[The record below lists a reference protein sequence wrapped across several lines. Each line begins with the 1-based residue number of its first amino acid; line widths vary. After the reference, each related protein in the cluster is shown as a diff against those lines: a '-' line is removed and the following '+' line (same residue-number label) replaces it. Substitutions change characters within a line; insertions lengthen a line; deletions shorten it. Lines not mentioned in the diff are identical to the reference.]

1 MIDSISSLNSTAL
14 AGALRNMTS
23 SNATTQADAANA
35 ANADPGVV
43 ATNFSDFMNSLGKNF
58 VNNIEGAEKASMDGI
73 MGKASAREVVDKVM
87 TADQTLQTA
96 MAFRDKIVSAY
107 LELVKMPI

>member
-1 MIDSISSLNSTAL
+1 MIDSISSLNSTAM

-23 SNATTQADAANA
+23 SNAATQADAANP
-35 ANADPGVV
+35 DPGVV
-43 ATNFSDFMNSLGKNF
+43 ATNFSDFMGSLGKNF

-73 MGKASAREVVDKVM
+73 MGKTSAREVVDKVM

>member
-1 MIDSISSLNSTAL
+1 
-14 AGALRNMTS
+14 
-23 SNATTQADAANA
+23 
-35 ANADPGVV
+35 
-43 ATNFSDFMNSLGKNF
+43 
-58 VNNIEGAEKASMDGI
+58 
-73 MGKASAREVVDKVM
+73 MGKTSAREVVDKVM